1 LRWLPRAGHK
11 RGMKIPSLIKTSL
24 ADSFAAVDAGT
35 PPLTIADING
45 TLVKIG
51 KFKGAFVWHCH
62 EHEDELFW
70 CLTGRLTIQFRDRDV
85 KLEAG
90 EMILVPRG
98 IEHRSVA
105 EDEAQVAIIH
115 PAATV
120 VPVVP

>member
-1 LRWLPRAGHK
+1 
-11 RGMKIPSLIKTSL
+11 
-24 ADSFAAVDAGT
+24 
-35 PPLTIADING
+35 
-45 TLVKIG
+45 
-51 KFKGAFVWHCH
+51 
-62 EHEDELFW
+62 
-70 CLTGRLTIQFRDRDV
+70 V